1 MLFNSYFFIF
11 CFLPVALIG
20 YFVLNHFRYYRLG
33 KGFLVLASLYFYSYW
48 NLKNLPIILASI
60 GINYLIG
67 HYLHRPEGKTSKLAL
82 LRLGLFFNIGALSFF
97 KYGDILSAQIL
108 LPLGLSFY
116 TLQQIAFLMDSYEGL
131 AEEKNFLDY
140 VVFVT
145 FFPQL
150 ISGPIVHY
158 SHMMPQIESETN
170 KHFHI
175 QKFSQGIFLFSL
187 GLGKKV
193 LISETFSTWVSP
205 GFDEATSLDL
215 LAAWKTSLS
224 YTFQLYY
231 DFSGYTDMAIGI
243 ACMFNVNLPQNFN
256 SPFRSSNIIE
266 FWSRW
271 HMTLSQFINTYVFT
285 PLVRSFPKI
294 NFRNTMI
301 ATFTAMFLAGVWH
314 GSGWTYTMYGAIHG
328 LALVV
333 NHNWKKKKKKLP
345 YWLAW
350 FLTFNFVNISFVIF
364 RAKSLDD
371 ASKVLSG
378 MFGLSGVVV
387 PKIGIKELGVFKDYG
402 FKLGSYLYPQDYFFL
417 SLVIFA
423 FITIWKFKNSLE
435 WQKQFRP
442 ETKLAL
448 ACSIVFVLSLFG
460 MNRITEFIYFKF

>member
-1 MLFNSYFFIF
+1 
-11 CFLPVALIG
+11 
-20 YFVLNHFRYYRLG
+20 
-33 KGFLVLASLYFYSYW
+33 
-48 NLKNLPIILASI
+48 
-60 GINYLIG
+60 
-67 HYLHRPEGKTSKLAL
+67 
-82 LRLGLFFNIGALSFF
+82 
-97 KYGDILSAQIL
+97 
-108 LPLGLSFY
+108 
-116 TLQQIAFLMDSYEGL
+116 
-131 AEEKNFLDY
+131 
-140 VVFVT
+140 
-145 FFPQL
+145 
-150 ISGPIVHY
+150 
-158 SHMMPQIESETN
+158 
-170 KHFHI
+170 
-175 QKFSQGIFLFSL
+175 
-187 GLGKKV
+187 
-193 LISETFSTWVSP
+193 
-205 GFDEATSLDL
+205 
-215 LAAWKTSLS
+215 
-224 YTFQLYY
+224 
-231 DFSGYTDMAIGI
+231 
-243 ACMFNVNLPQNFN
+243 
-256 SPFRSSNIIE
+256 
-266 FWSRW
+266 
-271 HMTLSQFINTYVFT
+271 
-285 PLVRSFPKI
+285 
-294 NFRNTMI
+294 MI